1 MDFEL
6 NLNGETVDV
15 VHPADPLAVEPD
27 TPVRDVFALLKSQRT
42 GSVLVCR
49 DGVLI
54 GIFTERDALRMMARG
69 ASLDVPIEQAMIA
82 DPVSIPVGASVGTAI
97 RTMSEGG
104 YRRLPIVDEQGRPQG
119 VVKATGVVHYLVEH
133 FPETVYNLPPQPNP
147 TTDHREGA

>member
-27 TPVRDVFALLKSQRT
+27 TPVRDVLALLKSQRT
-42 GSVLVCR
+42 GSVLICR
-49 DGVLI
+49 DGALI

-69 ASLDVPIEQAMIA
+69 ASLDVPIEQVMIA

-97 RTMSEGG
+97 RKMSEGG
-104 YRRLPIVDEQGRPQG
+104 YRRLPIGDEQGRPQG
-119 VVKATGVVHYLVEH
+119 GVKATGVVHYLVEH

-147 TTDHREGA
+147 VMDQREGA